1 MRYDALASGP
11 TVYAYVRGNPV
22 SYIDPA
28 GLEGICGGFYCGS
41 NTPAMGFPGY
51 SEPPQPPGTPT
62 EGRNGLAW
70 SYLCAANGNSQAA
83 EDQAMADRAARDW
96 EALTPQ
102 GNALRDAENYLTAYS
117 FVQNGA
123 NQWYGSLG
131 AFGANAFMTHGWQ
144 ALRYAQNSLG
154 YEQQSP
160 ASVDALIAGYAG
172 AYDAFNYPPIGT
184 SGCGCGG
191 GK

>member
-1 MRYDALASGP
+1 M
-11 TVYAYVRGNPV
+11 
-22 SYIDPA
+22 
-28 GLEGICGGFYCGS
+28 
-41 NTPAMGFPGY
+41 
-51 SEPPQPPGTPT
+51 
-62 EGRNGLAW
+62 GRNGLAW
-70 SYLCAANGNSQAA
+70 SYLCAANGNSQLA
-83 EDQAMADRAARDW
+83 EDRAMADRAARDW

-123 NQWYGSLG
+123 NNWYGQFG
-131 AFGANAFMTHGWQ
+131 AFSANALIMTPGWQ
-144 ALRYAQNSLG
+144 ALRIVQNTFG

-172 AYDAFNYPPIGT
+172 AFDAINYLPIGT

>member
-1 MRYDALASGP
+1 
-11 TVYAYVRGNPV
+11 
-22 SYIDPA
+22 
-28 GLEGICGGFYCGS
+28 
-41 NTPAMGFPGY
+41 
-51 SEPPQPPGTPT
+51 
-62 EGRNGLAW
+62 
-70 SYLCAANGNSQAA
+70 
-83 EDQAMADRAARDW
+83 MADRAARDW

-123 NQWYGSLG
+123 NQWHGSLG
-131 AFGANAFMTHGWQ
+131 AFGANAFMTPGWQ

-184 SGCGCGG
+184 SGCGCGAG
-191 GK
+191 SDLSRHDVRMVECLWILLAIDLGSYELLPAQAG